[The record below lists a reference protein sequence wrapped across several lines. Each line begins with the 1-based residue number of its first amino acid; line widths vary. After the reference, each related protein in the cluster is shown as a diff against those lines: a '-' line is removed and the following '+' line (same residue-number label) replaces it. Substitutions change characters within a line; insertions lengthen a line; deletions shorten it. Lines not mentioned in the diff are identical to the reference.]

1 MYQPVQK
8 VIVIGVPRHDQSAF
22 EVYWSLLF
30 HCHVTRHIGYKQ
42 GANCTRQDQ
51 HDKSHGHNANKQMA
65 ILNQLGCWQAKGRDH
80 RHGAPLHLA
89 SQIRKPWGLK

>member
-30 HCHVTRHIGYKQ
+30 HCHVTRHPGYKQ
-42 GANCTRQDQ
+42 GAIALGRINMTNHTGTMQINRWRF
-51 HDKSHGHNANKQMA
+51 SISWVAGKQKGATIGMVHPC
-65 ILNQLGCWQAKGRDH
+65 IWHHKLGNLGD
-80 RHGAPLHLA
+80 
-89 SQIRKPWGLK
+89 

>member
-30 HCHVTRHIGYKQ
+30 HCHVTRHPGYKQ
-42 GANCTRQDQ
+42 GAIALGRINMTNHTDTIR
-51 HDKSHGHNANKQMA
+51 NKQVA
-65 ILNQLGCWQAKGRDH
+65 ILNQLGCWQAKGHQAIGMVHPCIWHHKLGNLGD
-80 RHGAPLHLA
+80 
-89 SQIRKPWGLK
+89 